1 MPFFSSRI
9 GLACAA
15 VFATGWLALVGM
27 LASRFS
33 LPSADAILYSLPLAA
48 ARHPFD
54 LGIPFLEGF
63 SDYGSAWGHHWPGSM
78 WVKGLIFSVLP
89 YSRSADVIVL
99 SLFQLLVATVAANAV
114 RTTTSNRW
122 LAAGV
127 WILLLSD
134 RLLLFT
140 CAWNRF
146 EPIAVAAILV
156 WFNLAFIQTRPLPP
170 AGIWSA
176 RAAAFLSPTL
186 HPYAVALGAMIAA
199 FDLFQCRRHALPVKE
214 SAIRL
219 GCFLLG
225 GAAAASWFVFQP
237 EALRQFTAN
246 VSLQNTFY
254 QSWNTVVSGLG
265 NYRLGS
271 GLLLWGV
278 ALVAGLSLAFGLV
291 RIPSTDLRSAAFRYL
306 APALFIAVIAIHTV
320 THCENY
326 AYLTFGTP
334 FAAMIVAVL
343 AGSVYSNARTDG
355 ASGKI
360 AWAIPSAVF
369 ALILFLHA
377 TILPYRILQFV
388 RAGCPDLQNEI
399 ASVLR
404 TLPQDKAVY
413 IPHLMWAAAAQE
425 QGRPIRWFTFP
436 AASSPAVRRDYE
448 SVAYSRAKPGDLLIV
463 DNLDAASIDRF
474 GTHPTFPVLP
484 PDPQR
489 WVLVGSKKFLL
500 PGSVPWGIDLSIY
513 QFAGEN

>member
-1 MPFFSSRI
+1 MTPSLSRI
-9 GLACAA
+9 GMACAVA
-15 VFATGWLALVGM
+15 LAAGWLALVAV

-54 LGIPFLEGF
+54 LGIPFLDGF
-63 SDYGSAWGHHWPGSM
+63 NNYGSTWGHHWPGSM

-89 YSRSADVIVL
+89 YSRMADVIVL
-99 SLFQLLVATVAANAV
+99 SLFQLLLATVAAGAV

-156 WFNLAFIQTRPLPP
+156 WFNLAFIQARPLGLT
-170 AGIWSA
+170 GIWSA
-176 RAAAFLSPTL
+176 RVAAFLSPTL
-186 HPYAVALGAMIAA
+186 HPYAVVLGAMIAA
-199 FDLFQCRRHALPVKE
+199 FDLLQCRRQDLPIKE

-225 GAAAASWFVFQP
+225 GAAAASWFVLQP
-237 EALRQFTAN
+237 EALRQFAAN
-246 VSLQNTFY
+246 VSLQKSFY
-254 QSWNTVVSGLG
+254 QSWGTVLSGLG
-265 NYRLGS
+265 NYRLGG
-271 GLLLWGV
+271 GLFLWGV
-278 ALVAGLSLAFGLV
+278 ALVAGISLALGLV

-306 APALFIAVIAIHTV
+306 APALFIAVIAIHTLI
-320 THCENY
+320 HCENY

-334 FAAMIVAVL
+334 FAAMIVAVF
-343 AGSVYSNARTDG
+343 AWSVYSKTRAGGTIGKLAR
-355 ASGKI
+355 AL
-360 AWAIPSAVF
+360 PSAVF
-369 ALILFLHA
+369 VLALLLHA
-377 TILPYRILQFV
+377 IILPYRILQFV
-388 RAGCPDLQNEI
+388 QAGCPDLQNEI

-404 TLPQDKAVY
+404 DLPRDKVVY

-425 QGRPIRWFTFP
+425 QDRPIRWFTFP
-436 AASSPAVRRDYE
+436 VASTPTVRKDYE
-448 SVAYSRAKPGDLLIV
+448 SAAYSQAKPGDFLIV
-463 DNLDAASIDRF
+463 DNFDAASIDRF

-489 WVLVGSKKFLL
+489 WSPFASKKLLL
-500 PGSVPWGIDLSIY
+500 PGSVPWGIDLTIY
-513 QFAGEN
+513 QFVGHN